1 MILISKIRL
10 RPDHTKGALDEKIRR
25 ILRLGEHQSFSRE
38 IIRRSIDARKK
49 PDIFYQYTV
58 RVSVPGEEKILKR
71 AGKNPNVCKDSAPVY
86 RYPFAAAEKL
96 TDLSNRP
103 VIVGSGPA
111 GMFCALV
118 LAHAGLRPIVLERG
132 DRAEERVRKVQHF
145 WETGELDEETNV
157 QFGEGGAGTFS
168 DGKLNTGITDRSGRI
183 PFILRTFAAHG
194 ADPSICFDSKPHIG
208 TDVLRRVIVS
218 IRREIEELGG
228 EYRFHTCL
236 TGLLEERYGTWLL
249 TARDGE
255 TETVLKTDALVL
267 AIGHSA
273 RDTFRMLF
281 DAGFEMQPK
290 AFAAGVRVEHPQRL
304 INSAMYGPDCPYDL
318 GAAPYKLTAQTKA
331 GRGVFSFCMC
341 PGGYVVNASSEKG
354 ALAVNGMSYSGRSG
368 ENANSAIIVTVK
380 PEDFGGTDE
389 GGIHPLSGI
398 AFQEKLEKRAFSA
411 CNGAVPV
418 QRYADFA
425 AGRPSERPGSVTPN
439 IRGKWAMG
447 NVRDILPDFI
457 ASSIQEAM
465 SSFEKRIPGFAGDDV
480 LLEGVESRTS
490 SPVRIVR
497 DESGCALNHPGIYPC
512 GEGAGY
518 AGGITSAAAD
528 GMRIAEK
535 ILARLD
541 FAEE

>member
-1 MILISKIRL
+1 MNWQEQTL
-10 RPDHTKGALDEKIRR
+10 R
-25 ILRLGEHQSFSRE
+25 
-38 IIRRSIDARKK
+38 
-49 PDIFYQYTV
+49 YY
-58 RVSVPGEEKILKR
+58 
-71 AGKNPNVCKDSAPVY
+71 N
-86 RYPFAAAEKL
+86 
-96 TDLSNRP
+96 
-103 VIVGSGPA
+103 
-111 GMFCALV
+111 
-118 LAHAGLRPIVLERG
+118 
-132 DRAEERVRKVQHF
+132 
-145 WETGELDEETNV
+145 
-157 QFGEGGAGTFS
+157 EG
-168 DGKLNTGITDRSGRI
+168 
-183 PFILRTFAAHG
+183 
-194 ADPSICFDSKPHIG
+194 
-208 TDVLRRVIVS
+208 
-218 IRREIEELGG
+218 
-228 EYRFHTCL
+228 
-236 TGLLEERYGTWLL
+236 
-249 TARDGE
+249 
-255 TETVLKTDALVL
+255 
-267 AIGHSA
+267 
-273 RDTFRMLF
+273 
-281 DAGFEMQPK
+281 PK

-447 NVRDILPDFI
+447 NVREILPDFI

-480 LLEGVESRTS
+480 LLEGVESRPS